1 VDLAD
6 NMFTSLAMAVATSS
20 PLQGE
25 LTACD
30 AAGEAPILNVSPSST
45 SEYAWVNTPDW
56 QVLSAA
62 VIKDAPVIARVSSE
76 TGVEPRLIVA
86 QIVGEQMRIYNS
98 ERALFESAFAPLK
111 ILGSETQFS
120 LGVTGIKEQT
130 AEQVEQ
136 NLTASSSVYYPGPT
150 YEHLLDFSTSDP
162 TTERV
167 ERITDQHDHYYS
179 YLYTALYLKEVM
191 AQWSSAGF
199 DISARPEI
207 LSTLYNLGF
216 TSSHPNATPHTGG
229 TAITINGKTIRSAR
243 WATSS
248 TTPASSRMY
257 SRFPQRARSGV
268 SFKYM
273 DPHHPEITDEALAV
287 SAQGNSDEA
296 FGVLIE
302 RYQGRLLRYG
312 KRFLSD
318 NDHIEDVVQ
327 GVFIQTYQNIRS
339 FDATRRF
346 SPWIYRIAHN
356 AFVNELRRQHREP
369 VSFVDFD
376 VLAAILARAR
386 SGGGDGQEGDAGVGG
401 GWVGD
406 APAIYKEIIIL
417 YYIEELSYQ
426 EIADILRVPLGTVSV
441 RLRRGREALK
451 KAMEKNPFYRDHYA
465 TGTRHQNKS
474 SRKDRPRRGAPPS
487 EGVFYCAGRHGDRAS
502 CRRACTFRFCAEL
515 CYLQR
520 A

>member
-1 VDLAD
+1 VIHRAKHYIRTLLKYLVYLFAVAGFVLVAGFFAVKWHWTDVKGIIDLNDREFLNTAANSAASGAAAEASSSFAAPELPFSCKLLSLAKYSPRDAGNIITAYRETGSVDLAD

-229 TAITINGKTIRSAR
+229 TAITINGQDYTFGSLGYEFYYSGELADVFPFS
-243 WATSS
+243 ATS
-248 TTPASSRMY
+248 TKW
-257 SRFPQRARSGV
+257 G
-268 SFKYM
+268 
-273 DPHHPEITDEALAV
+273 
-287 SAQGNSDEA
+287 
-296 FGVLIE
+296 
-302 RYQGRLLRYG
+302 
-312 KRFLSD
+312 
-318 NDHIEDVVQ
+318 
-327 GVFIQTYQNIRS
+327 
-339 FDATRRF
+339 
-346 SPWIYRIAHN
+346 
-356 AFVNELRRQHREP
+356 
-369 VSFVDFD
+369 
-376 VLAAILARAR
+376 IL
-386 SGGGDGQEGDAGVGG
+386 
-401 GWVGD
+401 
-406 APAIYKEIIIL
+406 
-417 YYIEELSYQ
+417 
-426 EIADILRVPLGTVSV
+426 
-441 RLRRGREALK
+441 
-451 KAMEKNPFYRDHYA
+451 
-465 TGTRHQNKS
+465 
-474 SRKDRPRRGAPPS
+474 
-487 EGVFYCAGRHGDRAS
+487 
-502 CRRACTFRFCAEL
+502 
-515 CYLQR
+515 
-520 A
+520 